1 MNKIRFLF
9 IIAAILLW
17 HGSALSKDIS
27 WDKAGTQ
34 KITLF
39 YPGVVSWEFLNS
51 EDHSLGSR
59 TIQKGK
65 KNCIN
70 CHLSNESGLD
80 LRGNEIAAGKLKMKK
95 AQKPFEPDPI
105 SAKNGFLNLTIQA
118 AYDESISI

>member
-9 IIAAILLW
+9 ILAAILLW
-17 HGSALSKDIS
+17 HGSALSKDII

-59 TIQKGK
+59 NIQKGK

-70 CHLSNESGLD
+70 CHLSTEGGLD

-95 AQKPFEPDPI
+95 A
-105 SAKNGFLNLTIQA
+105 
-118 AYDESISI
+118 